1 MAKTLDLAYLG
12 DPILRKKA
20 EEISEVTDE
29 IRELIDDM
37 ITTMDVSDGIGLA
50 APQIK
55 RSIRLFVICPY
66 YKTEDGEWEK
76 GEVTVF
82 INPKLTEPDLDDL
95 VNMEEGCLSIPGIH
109 GIVTR
114 PDAVTVEA
122 LDRDGNPFKKRY
134 QGMEA
139 RIIMHENDHLN
150 GVLFPDRM
158 DKRDRKE
165 IEPKLA
171 LLKKKL
177 EAASKKDR
185 Q

>member
-1 MAKTLDLAYLG
+1 MEYKIKTLG
-12 DPILRKKA
+12 DPVLKKGTEEVSEFNEELA
-20 EEISEVTDE
+20 EIVENM
-29 IRELIDDM
+29 ID
-37 ITTMDVSDGIGLA
+37 TMYRDNGIGLA
-50 APQIK
+50 APQVGISK
-55 RSIRLFVICPY
+55 KIIVVDPTFGDDENALR
-66 YKTEDGEWEK
+66 DM
-76 GEVTVF
+76 
-82 INPKLTEPDLDDL
+82 INPEIIETGDECEL
-95 VNMEEGCLSIPGIH
+95 EEGCLSIPDIH
-109 GIVTR
+109 GMVTR

-158 DKRDRKE
+158 SKQDRKE

-177 EAASKKDR
+177 ATPPKKDR